1 VNNKEVKSMKTIGLI
16 GGMSWESSAVYYDL
30 MNKEVRNKLGGFHS
44 CKSILL
50 TVDFDEI
57 QRLQHIEDW
66 GKLDQIMVKAAQTL
80 ETAGADLIV
89 LCTNTMHLCTP
100 AILKSIS
107 IPFLHI
113 AKATGLKIA
122 SRGLKKV
129 ALFGTR
135 FTMEKDFYKTYIFEN
150 FGIKVIIPNKEE
162 RIEIHRIIYQEL
174 VQGEIKA
181 ESRETY
187 KQIISNLEEKGAE
200 GVILGCTEIPLL
212 ISDSDVNIDTF
223 DTTSIHA
230 KKAVEWALN
239 K

>member
-1 VNNKEVKSMKTIGLI
+1 MKTIGLI

-44 CKSILL
+44 CKSIML

-57 QRLQHIEDW
+57 QSLQHIEDW
-66 GKLDQIMVKAAQTL
+66 EKLDLIMVKAAQTL
-80 ETAGADLIV
+80 ETAGADLII
-89 LCTNTMHLCTP
+89 LCTNTMHLCSP
-100 AILKSIS
+100 AILKNIS

-113 AKATGLKIA
+113 AKATGLEIA
-122 SRGLKKV
+122 NKGLKKV
-129 ALFGTR
+129 ALLGTK

-150 FGIKVIIPNKEE
+150 FGIEVIIPNEEE
-162 RIEIHRIIYQEL
+162 RNEVHRIIYQEL

-181 ESRETY
+181 ESREIY
-187 KQIISNLEEKGAE
+187 KQIICNLEEKGAE

-212 ISDSDVNIDTF
+212 ISDSDVNIPTF
-223 DTTSIHA
+223 DTTAIHA

-239 K
+239 N